1 MTIPRALHGHRDLLR
16 LKSAALDF
24 GRLLEV
30 VSDFFVTFISR
41 GDLLMGI
48 PSWSMVKTT
57 IFLASCCKFVSD
69 CVANTWT
76 DDEPTVMS
84 VLYDAKRG

>member
-1 MTIPRALHGHRDLLR
+1 MTTPRALHGHRGLLR
-16 LKSAALDF
+16 LKSAALDL

-30 VSDFFVTFISR
+30 VSDFFIFISR

-48 PSWSMVKTT
+48 PFWSMVKTT

-69 CVANTWT
+69 CVANAWT